1 MSMDV
6 PDDGFHHVGRCKQL
20 ESLILMYCPE
30 TTDVATDHIAG
41 LTRLKTYESWSTRIT
56 DKSLEILGGML
67 SLERIVLSDLA
78 NVTPAG
84 LVPLRD
90 FPHFARSLST
100 SCRKLHPRTQFFFLL
115 TSVSISLLSD
125 PDNSPC
131 RNSDTPG

>member
-30 TTDVATDHIAG
+30 TTDVATGHIAG
-41 LTRLKTYESWSTRIT
+41 LTGLKTYEAWSARIT

-84 LVPLRD
+84 LVSVAGLPRLREITLD
-90 FPHFARSLST
+90 ILPQVAPENSVLFPAHVRVNIIT
-100 SCRKLHPRTQFFFLL
+100 E
-115 TSVSISLLSD
+115 
-125 PDNSPC
+125 
-131 RNSDTPG
+131 